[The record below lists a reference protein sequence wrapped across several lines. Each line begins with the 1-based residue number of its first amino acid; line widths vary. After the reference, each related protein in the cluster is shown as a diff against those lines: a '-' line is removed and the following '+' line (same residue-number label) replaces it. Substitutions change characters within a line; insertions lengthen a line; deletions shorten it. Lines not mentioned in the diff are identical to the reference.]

1 MQKRNLKV
9 YLYEDGEVTY
19 EYGSGIRI
27 YEYNLHTKLVLNE
40 SYLFKHE
47 VVDPSELS
55 ISPIQR
61 LFNHDSMDEGLYRLK
76 ILEIFNSY
84 NKSSCD
90 IKYDEDCIL
99 VERDDKF
106 FDDFHICQC
115 HSYDEKYRFDYNT
128 AVTPIDYIKVENK
141 KLGYNAYLI
150 FTPGI
155 KDKLPKST
163 LEYILKEKRG
173 YMFNVVEETDSLRRI
188 MNLNPEISSKQTFIT
203 CFEEIDKDMYYNIEE
218 DNNACFHSIV
228 RIDNLE
234 FKLLAKNKIN
244 LEYIKPCLY
253 DIAANFYN
261 SDMHTLEF
269 ITEQRLKELGIKVIY
284 VTCSFVEI

>member
-1 MQKRNLKV
+1 MRKKNLKV

-27 YEYNLHTKLVLNE
+27 YEYNLHTKLALNE
-40 SYLFKHE
+40 SYLFKHK
-47 VVDPSELS
+47 VIDPSELS
-55 ISPIQR
+55 IPPIQR
-61 LFNHDSMDEGLYRLK
+61 LFNHDSMNEGLYRLK

-90 IKYDEDCIL
+90 IKYDENCIL

-115 HSYDEKYRFDYNT
+115 RSYDEKYRFDYNT
-128 AVTPIDYIKVENK
+128 DVTPIDYIKVENK
-141 KLGYNAYLI
+141 QLGYKAYLI

-163 LEYILKEKRG
+163 LENILKHKRG
-173 YMFNVVEETDSLRRI
+173 YMFNVVSETESLMKI
-188 MNLNPEISSKQTFIT
+188 MNTTQEISDTQSFIT
-203 CFEEIDKDMYYNIEE
+203 CFENIDKDMYYNIKE
-218 DNNACFHSIV
+218 DNNKCFHSIV

-234 FKLLAKNKIN
+234 FKLFTKNKIN
-244 LEYIKPCLY
+244 FEYIKPCLY
-253 DIAANFYN
+253 DITSIFYN
-261 SDMHTLEF
+261 SDMQTLEF
-269 ITEQRLKELGIKVIY
+269 ITAARLKELGIEVIY
-284 VTCSFVEI
+284 VICSFVEI